1 MLSNVY
7 SATRRIKNRDMGSM
21 PNASARRHDV
31 GLGPLAMH
39 LSLPVFRTEY
49 PSEGDLSV
57 VPGRLI
63 RAFFDVLL
71 GQQIT

>member
-1 MLSNVY
+1 MY
-7 SATRRIKNRDMGSM
+7 SATRRIKNRDMESM
-21 PNASARRHDV
+21 PNASARHDV